1 MSLWGTKA
9 RHYILFIL
17 FPPTPVSQF
26 VSLSMAL
33 ISSLCVYCG
42 SSNAAPALHK
52 EAAARLGTMLAEAGI
67 ALVYGGG
74 RVGLMGIMA
83 DAALASGGRVIGVI
97 PRHLVEAEVGH
108 GSVSELHIVSSM
120 HERKQ
125 KMFELSDAFAILPG
139 GLGTLDEMFEML
151 TWRQLRLHD
160 KPIVVVDQ
168 NGYWE
173 PLLTLI
179 AAIET
184 DGYARDT
191 KGRLLEVVDSVEALL
206 PALSRAP
213 EPVLPA
219 ASTRKL

>member
-1 MSLWGTKA
+1 
-9 RHYILFIL
+9 
-17 FPPTPVSQF
+17 
-26 VSLSMAL
+26 MAH

-42 SSNAAPALHK
+42 SSDVVPLPHK
-52 EAAARLGTMLAEAGI
+52 QAAAWLGQALAEAGI
-67 ALVYGGG
+67 SLVYGGG
-74 RVGLMGIMA
+74 RVGLMGLMA
-83 DAALASGGRVIGVI
+83 DAALEAGGLVIGVI

-160 KPIVVVDQ
+160 KPIVIVDQ
-168 NGYWE
+168 GGYWR
-173 PLLTLI
+173 PLLALI
-179 AAIET
+179 DAIEA
-184 DGYARDT
+184 DGYAKNTR
-191 KGRLLEVVDSVEALL
+191 GRLVTVVDSVDVLLSAL
-206 PALSRAP
+206 ARAP

-219 ASTRKL
+219 ATRKL

>member
-1 MSLWGTKA
+1 MA
-9 RHYILFIL
+9 R
-17 FPPTPVSQF
+17 
-26 VSLSMAL
+26 

-42 SSNAAPALHK
+42 SADAVPLPHKQAAV
-52 EAAARLGTMLAEAGI
+52 RLGRTLAEAGI
-67 ALVYGGG
+67 SLVYGGG

-83 DAALASGGRVIGVI
+83 DAALEAGGRVIGVI

-160 KPIVVVDQ
+160 KSIVIVDEG
-168 NGYWE
+168 GYWR
-173 PLLTLI
+173 PLLALI
-179 AAIET
+179 DAIEA
-184 DGYARDT
+184 DGYAKNT
-191 KGRLLEVVDSVEALL
+191 KGRLVTVVDNVDALL
-206 PALSRAP
+206 SALARAP

-219 ASTRKL
+219 ATRKL

>member
-1 MSLWGTKA
+1 
-9 RHYILFIL
+9 
-17 FPPTPVSQF
+17 
-26 VSLSMAL
+26 MAQ

-42 SSNAAPALHK
+42 SSDTVPQTHK
-52 EAAARLGTMLAEAGI
+52 EAAARLGRVLAAANI

-83 DAALASGGRVIGVI
+83 DAALAEGGRVIGII

-139 GLGTLDEMFEML
+139 GLGTLDEAFEMV

-160 KPIVVVDQ
+160 KPILVV
-168 NGYWE
+168 NERGYWT
-173 PLLTLI
+173 PFLRLLD
-179 AAIET
+179 AMEA
-184 DGYARDT
+184 DGYARNVRE
-191 KGRLLEVVDSVEALL
+191 RLLEVVGGVDEIL
-206 PALSRAP
+206 PALADAP

-219 ASTRKL
+219 ATRKF

>member
-1 MSLWGTKA
+1 
-9 RHYILFIL
+9 
-17 FPPTPVSQF
+17 
-26 VSLSMAL
+26 MAH

-42 SSNAAPALHK
+42 SSNTVPTAHK
-52 EAAARLGTMLAEAGI
+52 DAAARLGHALAKAGI
-67 ALVYGGG
+67 SLVYGGG
-74 RVGLMGIMA
+74 RVGLMGLMA
-83 DAALASGGRVIGVI
+83 DAALAAGGRVVGVI
-97 PRHLVEAEVGH
+97 PRYLVEAEVGH

-160 KPIVVVDQ
+160 KPIIVVDED
-168 NGYWE
+168 GYWA

-179 AAIET
+179 AAIEA
-184 DGYARDT
+184 DGYAKGI
-191 KGRLLEVVDSVEALL
+191 KGRLLDVVDGVDALL
-206 PALSRAP
+206 PALARAR

-219 ASTRKL
+219 ATRKL

>member
-1 MSLWGTKA
+1 
-9 RHYILFIL
+9 
-17 FPPTPVSQF
+17 
-26 VSLSMAL
+26 MAH

-42 SSNAAPALHK
+42 SSNAAPASHK
-52 EAAARLGTMLAEAGI
+52 NAAARLGRDLAKASI

-83 DAALASGGRVIGVI
+83 DAALEAGGRVIGVI
-97 PRHLVEAEVGH
+97 PRHLVEAEVGD

-160 KPIVVVDQ
+160 KPVLVVDQ
-168 NGYWE
+168 DGYWG

-179 AAIET
+179 DAIEA
-184 DGYARDT
+184 DGYAKGI
-191 KGRLLEVVDSVEALL
+191 KGRLLDVVNSVDALL
-206 PALSRAP
+206 PALARAP

-219 ASTRKL
+219 ATRKL

>member
-1 MSLWGTKA
+1 
-9 RHYILFIL
+9 
-17 FPPTPVSQF
+17 
-26 VSLSMAL
+26 MAH

-42 SSNAAPALHK
+42 SSNEVPTSHK
-52 EAAARLGTMLAEAGI
+52 DAAARLGRTLAKAGI
-67 ALVYGGG
+67 SLVYGGG

-83 DAALASGGRVIGVI
+83 DAALESGGRVIGVI

-108 GSVSELHIVSSM
+108 GSVSELHIVASM

-139 GLGTLDEMFEML
+139 GLGTLDEMFEMV

-160 KPIVVVDQ
+160 KPIVIVDED
-168 NGYWE
+168 GYWR

-179 AAIET
+179 DAIEA
-184 DGYARDT
+184 DGYARGI
-191 KGRLLEVVDSVEALL
+191 KERLLEVVDGVDALL
-206 PALSRAP
+206 PALARAR

-219 ASTRKL
+219 ATRKL

>member
-1 MSLWGTKA
+1 
-9 RHYILFIL
+9 
-17 FPPTPVSQF
+17 
-26 VSLSMAL
+26 MAH

-42 SSNAAPALHK
+42 SSNEVPASHK
-52 EAAARLGTMLAEAGI
+52 DAAARLGRTLAKAGI
-67 ALVYGGG
+67 SLVYGGG
-74 RVGLMGIMA
+74 RVGLMGLMA
-83 DAALASGGRVIGVI
+83 DAALEAGGRVIGVI

-108 GSVSELHIVSSM
+108 GSVSELHVVSSM

-160 KPIVVVDQ
+160 KPIVIVDEG
-168 NGYWE
+168 GYWR

-179 AAIET
+179 DAIEA
-184 DGYARDT
+184 DGYARGI
-191 KGRLLEVVDSVEALL
+191 KARLLEVVDSVDALL
-206 PALSRAP
+206 PALARAQ

-219 ASTRKL
+219 ATRKL